1 MPEPSLPLAVL
12 FDWDGV
18 VINSADCHRLAWD
31 QMIAE
36 SGRPFPADHFERGFG
51 LRNETII
58 PNILGWDVTPEELK
72 VMADTKE
79 ALYREHLAAS
89 NIEPLPGVRAL
100 LADLKAAGIGRA
112 VGSSTPRKNIE
123 TAMAILDLADFFDG
137 VVTGDDVTH
146 GKPHPEVFLKAAASV
161 GAPPERCIVIEDA
174 PGGIQAAKAG
184 GMFALAVT
192 TSHPRT
198 MFPHADRIVDS
209 LAELTAGSM
218 YAPATAP

>member
-1 MPEPSLPLAVL
+1 
-12 FDWDGV
+12 
-18 VINSADCHRLAWD
+18 
-31 QMIAE
+31 
-36 SGRPFPADHFERGFG
+36 
-51 LRNETII
+51 
-58 PNILGWDVTPEELK
+58 PEELK

-79 ALYREHLAAS
+79 ALYREHLVAS

-161 GAPPERCIVIEDA
+161 GAPPKRCIVIEDA